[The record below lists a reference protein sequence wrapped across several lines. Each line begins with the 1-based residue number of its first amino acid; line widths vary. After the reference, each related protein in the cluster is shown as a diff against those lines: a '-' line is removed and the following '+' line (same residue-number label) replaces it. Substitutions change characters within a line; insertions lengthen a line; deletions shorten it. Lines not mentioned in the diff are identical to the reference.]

1 MAFYQ
6 LRQIQTLP
14 ITLEKAWEFFSNP
27 ANLNEITPDDM
38 EFVITSPVLKGEIYA
53 GQIITYKVSPVLN
66 VPLVWATEITQ
77 VRAPYYF
84 SDNQLYGP
92 YRFWHH
98 EHHFKAMPSGIEMT
112 DILYYELPF
121 GVVGDFVHRLF
132 VRKRIETIFEYRRRK
147 LEKIFPKQT

>member
-6 LRQIQTLP
+6 LRQKQILP

-27 ANLNEITPDDM
+27 ANLNAITPDDM
-38 EFVITSPVLKGEIYA
+38 EFVITSPVPKGEIYP

-66 VPLVWATEITQ
+66 IPLAWATEITH
-77 VRAPYYF
+77 VRSPYYF
-84 SDNQLYGP
+84 TDSQLHGP

-98 EHHFKAMPSGIEMT
+98 EHHFMETPTGVEMT

-121 GVVGDFVHRLF
+121 GILGDLVHRLF
-132 VRKRIETIFEYRRRK
+132 VRQRIESIFEYRQRK
-147 LEKIFPKQT
+147 LEKLFQKPA